1 VIEEEG
7 VLSDVHVV
15 GPKRLRSI
23 DEKKFITRFP
33 IHVSLDFIEN
43 NHQENTIQV
52 DTEGDFI
59 IRRRPNIT
67 LDVINIVHT
76 LDTSMELVGLQVWRG
91 ALLLA
96 DFIIN
101 HEQLFKESV
110 VLELG
115 SGCGIVGIVAGRIS
129 KLCFLTDYNLD
140 VLSNCQRNVDLNQH
154 LYGSLIQDPV
164 RVRLLNLLSPLGSF
178 PACLLGASSFHWTET
193 DLSYLKNLDIIIAS
207 DIIYQ
212 DPLTEAL
219 FMFLEK
225 IWTINPHM
233 IFYLSLE
240 KRIQFS
246 VDFLEDISPAYDY
259 FIEQLKKS
267 RRIYRKLEI
276 NFPQCLEYER
286 LLELELW
293 EIKAF
298 G

>member
-1 VIEEEG
+1 MV
-7 VLSDVHVV
+7 
-15 GPKRLRSI
+15 
-23 DEKKFITRFP
+23 
-33 IHVSLDFIEN
+33 
-43 NHQENTIQV
+43 
-52 DTEGDFI
+52 
-59 IRRRPNIT
+59 
-67 LDVINIVHT
+67 LDVINIVHS
-76 LDTSMELVGLQVWRG
+76 LDTPMELVGLQVWRG
-91 ALLLA
+91 ALLLS

-101 HEQLFKESV
+101 HEQLFKQSV